1 MNRSSAGVF
10 KMYLKDA
17 RLSVIIF
24 WSILFAI
31 YFLMATVMT
40 AVGEGEV
47 NSAGVSP
54 MYVYM
59 FVSGIVGLR
68 ESLPYA
74 LGMNV
79 RRKDYF
85 YGVMIA
91 AFSIAACFGAF
102 ATLLAVIEEAVTGA
116 FDVRT
121 ISFFRV
127 AWFERVS
134 FVGEFAAHLV
144 FLCFFFTLGFFFSL
158 LQKRFGAI
166 SLYALGA
173 LSIVAIFLMHLLGA
187 WPSVFRW
194 LLSLDSVLT
203 FSLWLVPAVA
213 VVAGASFLL
222 MRRVTP

>member
-1 MNRSSAGVF
+1 MNRSSAGIF

-31 YFLMATVMT
+31 YFLMAAVMT
-40 AVGEGEV
+40 AVDGAEA

-91 AFSIAACFGAF
+91 AFSIAAAFGAF

-127 AWFERVS
+127 AWFDRVG

-144 FLCFFFTLGFFFSL
+144 FLCFFFALGFFFSL
-158 LQKRFGAI
+158 LQKRYGAI
-166 SLYALGA
+166 SLYVLGA
-173 LSIVAIFLMHLLGA
+173 LSIVAVYLMHLLGA

-194 LLSLDSVLT
+194 LISLDSVVT
-203 FSLWLVPAVA
+203 FALWLIPAVA
-213 VVAGASFLL
+213 VLVGGSYLL
-222 MRRVTP
+222 MRRATP